1 MKACVRLF
9 GTLPEYYPGTYP
21 EKGIVVEACE
31 NISVAELVKL
41 MHMSEKQV
49 AIVAINGMLAKSHDV
64 VPDGA
69 EVKFFQHLNGG

>member
-21 EKGIVVEACE
+21 EKGLEVDIWE

-41 MHMSEKQV
+41 VNMSPDQV
-49 AIVAINGMLAKSHDV
+49 AIVAINGMLSKSHDI

-69 EVKFFQHLNGG
+69 EVKFFQPFNGG